1 MRFDFPTDMSHSP
14 RTYCNGCA
22 TALAQLRHLGILT
35 QFRFLTSINM
45 ATTGKPPEP
54 RVDASSNLGEIWKEA
69 VGRYT
74 KDTETKFQ
82 DLDRADNADDILI

>member
-1 MRFDFPTDMSHSP
+1 
-14 RTYCNGCA
+14 
-22 TALAQLRHLGILT
+22 
-35 QFRFLTSINM
+35 M